1 MSANVQKYSSHNPQY
16 SPFHD
21 LNTKYHVENDHWFF
35 NPQTDSKNLNFIF
48 RRVPNPD
55 RFKVDHHG
63 HGFNIMGFHQLFMVF
78 EDSEKSHI

>member
-1 MSANVQKYSSHNPQY
+1 MIWTQNITSKPVTTIVLT
-16 SPFHD
+16 
-21 LNTKYHVENDHWFF
+21 LNFE
-35 NPQTDSKNLNFIF
+35 KNLNFIF